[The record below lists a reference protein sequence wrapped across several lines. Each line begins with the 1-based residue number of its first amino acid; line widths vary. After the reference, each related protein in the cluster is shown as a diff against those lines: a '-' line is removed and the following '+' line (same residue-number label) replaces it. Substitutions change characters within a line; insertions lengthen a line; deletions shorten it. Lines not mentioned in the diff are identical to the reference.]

1 MLRHFQPYPLSVT
14 DHDGGHAPHVRLMK
28 ALSAFMPAICWSL
41 GRRREMLLQRNEGM
55 LDTAGIRHL
64 PVQEQCGKVLGR
76 WICSY
81 LSRLADALKCLK
93 QWDS

>member
-1 MLRHFQPYPLSVT
+1 MVQ
-14 DHDGGHAPHVRLMK
+14 A
-28 ALSAFMPAICWSL
+28 
-41 GRRREMLLQRNEGM
+41 LLQRNEGM